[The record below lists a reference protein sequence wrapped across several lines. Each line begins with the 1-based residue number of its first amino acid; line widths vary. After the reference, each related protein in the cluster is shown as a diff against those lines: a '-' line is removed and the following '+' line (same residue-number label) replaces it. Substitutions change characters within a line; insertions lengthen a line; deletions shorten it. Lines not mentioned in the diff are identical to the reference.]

1 MNLNQ
6 VTLPALD
13 IEKSKAFYLTLGLEL
28 IVDSAAYAR
37 FLCVPGNATFSIH
50 LVEEAPSGAGAM
62 TYFELENLDA
72 KVEELAAKGI
82 EFKQA
87 PTDQSWLWREARLL
101 DPAGNEIVLYAA
113 GENRIYPPWGLKS
126 KPEV

>member
-13 IEKSKAFYLTLGLEL
+13 IEKSKAFYQTLGLEL

-50 LVEEAPSGAGAM
+50 LVDKAPSGAGGK
-62 TYFELENLDA
+62 TYFELENLDK
-72 KVEELAAKGI
+72 KVEELTAKGI
-82 EFKQA
+82 EFTQA
-87 PTDQSWLWREARLL
+87 PIDQSWLWREARLL
-101 DPAGNEIVLYAA
+101 DPAGNEIVLYTA